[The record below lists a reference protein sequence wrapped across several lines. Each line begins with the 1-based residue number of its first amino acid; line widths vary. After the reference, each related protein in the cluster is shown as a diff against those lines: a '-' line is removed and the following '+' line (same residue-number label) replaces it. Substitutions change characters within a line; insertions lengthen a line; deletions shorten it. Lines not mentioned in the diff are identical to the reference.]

1 MPKRLKKNK
10 ARMPTNAPLIRR
22 FYNSGYS
29 ETGANLFRGS
39 ISKWVPQRSSAVS
52 DIDQNLSVL
61 RGRSANLWMG
71 GSAVARAAISNSR
84 QNVIGSG
91 LHVSPRPK
99 YKLLGI
105 TPDAAETWA
114 LTVKEEFDMWAN
126 SVFCDAYRRNN
137 FYDMQDIAYVSYM
150 VDGDSFAAIKH
161 DKPTP
166 YMPYTLKIQLFEG
179 SRVCNPY
186 DYTQNGLSYGIN
198 SMTGNRIISGI
209 EIDDNG
215 AIVAFWVCN
224 KYPNDTTDY
233 KVPQNW
239 VRVEARGPKTGFPN
253 ILQICHDER
262 IEQYRGVPYLA
273 PVIELMKQV
282 GRYTNAELTTA
293 IIKSFFTLFFTQSQP
308 HSENFPLHGI
318 AARGPGDTDMEAPVS
333 ELKSSDIELGPGTLN
348 ALPENWD
355 VKSIDANKSLS
366 TFEPFTKEL
375 IKEIGAALG
384 QPYEVLMKAF
394 NSSYTAGR
402 AALLQ
407 AWADFRMRRTWFTRD
422 FCQPVYELFL
432 TEAVSIGRVQAP
444 GFFDDPLK
452 RKAWCNCEWY
462 GPVMGILDP
471 VKEVQ
476 AAGERV
482 LFGFSTRDK
491 ECAELTGTT
500 FSENV
505 ERISIEN
512 SRLTKEGQPVYP
524 EAQLNEALPGPTDT
538 KTSANGEKGEDE

>member
-1 MPKRLKKNK
+1 MSKKLKKNK
-10 ARMPTNAPLIRR
+10 ARMPTNAPKITRQFL
-22 FYNSGYS
+22 NTGYS
-29 ETGANLFRGS
+29 ETGANLFKGS
-39 ISKWVPQRSSAVS
+39 ISKWVPQRASAKS
-52 DIDQNLSVL
+52 DIDENLSVL
-61 RGRSANLWMG
+61 RGRSSNLWMG
-71 GSAVARAAISNSR
+71 GSAIARAAISNSR

-99 YKLLGI
+99 YRLLGI
-105 TPDAAETWA
+105 SPEAAEEWA
-114 LTVKEEFDMWAN
+114 LTAKEEFDMWAN
-126 SVFCDAYRRNN
+126 STFCDSYKRNN

-161 DKPTP
+161 DNPMP
-166 YMPYTLKIQLFEG
+166 FMPYTLRIQLLEAT
-179 SRVCNPY
+179 RICNPY
-186 DYTQNGLSYGIN
+186 EYSQRGTSYGVN
-198 SMTGNRIISGI
+198 PDTGNRIISGV

-215 AIVAFWVCN
+215 AVVAYWVCN
-224 KYPNDTTDY
+224 KYPNDHTDY
-233 KVPQNW
+233 KILTNW
-239 VRVEARGPKTGFPN
+239 VRVQAVGKQTGFPN
-253 ILQICHDER
+253 ILQIGHDER

-282 GRYTNAELTTA
+282 GRYTDAELTTA

-308 HSENFPLHGI
+308 HSADFPLSGLKVS
-318 AARGPGDTDMEAPVS
+318 PGGDQVAPSSVND
-333 ELKSSDIELGPGTLN
+333 LKSADIELGPGTLN

-355 VKSIDANKSLS
+355 VKSVDANKNLS

-422 FCQPVYELFL
+422 FCQPIYEIWL
-432 TEAVSIGRVQAP
+432 TEAVISGRVKAP

-452 RKAWCNCEWY
+452 RKAWCNSEWY

-482 LFGFSTRDK
+482 LYGFSTRDK

-500 FSENV
+500 FSENT

-512 SRLTKEGQPVYP
+512 ARLKEEGQPVYP
-524 EAQLNEALPGPTDT
+524 EATLNEEPDSKTTSDT
-538 KTSANGEKGEDE
+538 EEKGDEA

>member
-1 MPKRLKKNK
+1 MSKKLKKNK
-10 ARMPTNAPLIRR
+10 ARMPTNAPKITRQFL
-22 FYNSGYS
+22 NTGYS
-29 ETGANLFRGS
+29 ETGANLFKGS
-39 ISKWVPQRSSAVS
+39 ISKWVPQRASAKS
-52 DIDQNLSVL
+52 DIDENLSVL
-61 RGRSANLWMG
+61 RGRSSNLWMG

-99 YKLLGI
+99 YRLLGI
-105 TPDAAETWA
+105 SPEDAETWA
-114 LTVKEEFDMWAN
+114 ITAKEEFDMWAN
-126 SVFCDAYRRNN
+126 STFCDAYQKNN

-161 DKPTP
+161 DIPTSF
-166 YMPYTLKIQLFEG
+166 MPYTLRIQLLEA

-186 DYTQNGLSYGIN
+186 EYTQKGLSYGIN
-198 SMTGNRIISGI
+198 QQTGNRIISGV

-215 AIVAFWVCN
+215 AVVAYWVCN
-224 KYPNDTTDY
+224 KYPNDYTDY
-233 KVPQNW
+233 KIATNW
-239 VRVEARGPKTGFPN
+239 VRVQARGTQTGFPN
-253 ILQICHDER
+253 IIQISHDER

-282 GRYTNAELTTA
+282 GRYTDAELTTA

-308 HSENFPLHGI
+308 HSADFPLSGLKVS
-318 AARGPGDTDMEAPVS
+318 PGGDQVAPSSVND
-333 ELKSSDIELGPGTLN
+333 LKSADIELGPGTLN

-355 VKSIDANKSLS
+355 VKSVDANKNLS

-422 FCQPVYELFL
+422 FCQPIYEIWL
-432 TEAVSIGRVQAP
+432 TEAVISGRVKAP

-452 RKAWCNCEWY
+452 RKAWCNSEWY

-482 LFGFSTRDK
+482 LYGFSTRDK

-500 FSENV
+500 FSENT

-512 SRLTKEGQPVYP
+512 ARLKEEGQPIYP
-524 EAQLNEALPGPTDT
+524 EATLNEDPESKMTSDT
-538 KTSANGEKGEDE
+538 EEKGDEV